1 MKALALL
8 LLLSTYLHA
17 SIDTLTYGIQPG
29 KWHKGGTLEALVVKI
44 DTDKKVMD
52 VLIKY
57 DVIKKSMVPVSA
69 DLLKS
74 SMTLELPLEFQDE
87 RGYLELEI
95 TKFRDS
101 EKATI
106 HHVGRVDIGELK
118 NAHHIRILNKR
129 GKFECDLYYH
139 PSVPELGWP
148 TVRLLLNV
156 AILNNYEVK
165 ADLK

>member
-1 MKALALL
+1 MKALALFIL
-8 LLLSTYLHA
+8 LTSTLQA
-17 SIDTLTYGIQPG
+17 SIDSLTYKLQPG
-29 KWHKGGTLEALVVKI
+29 KWHQGGTLEALVVK
-44 DTDKKVMD
+44 TDALKETMD

-57 DVIKKSMVPVSA
+57 DVIKKPMIPVSA

-87 RGYLELEI
+87 RGYLNLEV

-106 HHVGRVDIGELK
+106 HHIGRVDIGNLK

-139 PSVPELGWP
+139 PSIPELGWP
-148 TVRLLLNV
+148 QVRLLLNV
-156 AILNNYEVK
+156 AILNNYELN